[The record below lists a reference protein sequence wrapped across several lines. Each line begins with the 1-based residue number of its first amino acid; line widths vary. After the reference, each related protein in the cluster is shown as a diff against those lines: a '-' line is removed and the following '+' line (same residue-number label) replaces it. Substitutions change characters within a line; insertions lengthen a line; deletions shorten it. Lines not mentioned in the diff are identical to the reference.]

1 MWGSDALQGLAADM
15 MQSGTPAVTADGQQ
29 KDTSSKADTEAAKED
44 ISKADKASSSREILP
59 TPAGPGVVLE
69 AKQRSTGAKSG
80 SRSAWFGKAGGLL
93 NRWAVPVKVKKE
105 PKSTSK
111 HGVADLIDLT

>member
-1 MWGSDALQGLAADM
+1 M
-15 MQSGTPAVTADGQQ
+15 MQSETPAVTANGQQ
-29 KDTSSKADTEAAKED
+29 KDISSNANTEAAREDTSKADN
-44 ISKADKASSSREILP
+44 ASSSIPGPTSKILS

-69 AKQRSTGAKSG
+69 AKQPSTGAKS
-80 SRSAWFGKAGGLL
+80 SARSAWFGKAGGLL

-111 HGVADLIDLT
+111 HGIADVIDLT

>member
-1 MWGSDALQGLAADM
+1 M
-15 MQSGTPAVTADGQQ
+15 TVNGQQ
-29 KDTSSKADTEAAKED
+29 KDTSSNANTEAARED
-44 ISKADKASSSREILP
+44 TSKADKASSTIPGAASDILP

-80 SRSAWFGKAGGLL
+80 ARSAWFGKAGGLL

-111 HGVADLIDLT
+111 HGVADVIDLT

>member
-1 MWGSDALQGLAADM
+1 M

-29 KDTSSKADTEAAKED
+29 KDMSCKADTEAARED
-44 ISKADKASSSREILP
+44 TSKADKASSSIPGATSEILP
-59 TPAGPGVVLE
+59 TPAGPDVVLE
-69 AKQRSTGAKSG
+69 AKQRSSGAKSG
-80 SRSAWFGKAGGLL
+80 SKSAWFGKAGGLL

-111 HGVADLIDLT
+111 HGDADMIDLT

>member
-1 MWGSDALQGLAADM
+1 M
-15 MQSGTPAVTADGQQ
+15 MQTGTPAVTADGQQ
-29 KDTSSKADTEAAKED
+29 KDMSCKADTEAARED
-44 ISKADKASSSREILP
+44 TSKADKASSSIPGATSEVLP
-59 TPAGPGVVLE
+59 TPAGPGIVLE
-69 AKQRSTGAKSG
+69 AKQPSTGAKSG

-111 HGVADLIDLT
+111 HGVTDVIDLT